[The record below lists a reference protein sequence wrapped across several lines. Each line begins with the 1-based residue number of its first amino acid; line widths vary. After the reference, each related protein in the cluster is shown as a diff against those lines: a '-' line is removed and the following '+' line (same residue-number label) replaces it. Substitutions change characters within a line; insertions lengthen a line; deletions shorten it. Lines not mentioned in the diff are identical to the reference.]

1 MNDHGQPTSGG
12 SSRSSGSGGSG
23 GSACPPVS
31 RRRILQV
38 AAAAA
43 AAGTVGSFWQPA
55 YADAPAASQGAFST
69 GRFADPPADSMPLV
83 LWFWNGTVTDDLIDS
98 TLADLRAKGISEV
111 LVFPF
116 DTGALQPAFFT
127 EGWFAV
133 VEHTLREAQRH
144 GMRIWLFNDDFF
156 PSGRAG
162 GLVAEGGTVGSRTYQ
177 PRPDLRTKCVVHTGS
192 QVEGGTRVPLAAA
205 ALTVTGGRLLVD
217 AAAYDGVRVLKDG
230 SGWGDYTVSATV
242 RIESGTAGLMVRC
255 ADASNGYLA
264 DLRAD
269 GGVDVWRQT
278 GGSFALLRGG
288 SAVAGFDPGAD
299 HRLQVTVAGGQI
311 TPSLD
316 GTDLGPVTDASFATG
331 TVGVRATATQRS
343 SWAELTVTGADGG
356 QLYAG
361 AFDDPSA
368 VLDFAVPS
376 DLGVAFAASGRP
388 VDADGDLVA
397 RTVDLTGSVGAGAEW
412 TVPEGRW
419 QLDVF
424 SVRTLA
430 DSGGSRRDYLDLM
443 DDEAV
448 GLFMDIVPGEYVRRF
463 PWAVGG
469 VLRGFADDEPFV
481 ASADAEWAQVPWSPT
496 LAAEIDRLAGELA
509 RDAAGGSGGSG
520 GSSGSGGSGG
530 PGASG
535 GSGQGGKGAA
545 KPQPAGLGTVLSAVY
560 TDLGEHGGE
569 LRGLFWRAVSNRFSD
584 AYYRGIGT
592 WTGRHGLELI
602 SNPLWDEYGPAEQIK
617 STGNLNTA
625 HQWAQVP
632 GTDLISDQFQRGYYR
647 TLPRWPA
654 TAAHQVGRDRVY
666 LEAMG
671 AAGWQVTPAFTRQ
684 VIGAFVV
691 RGINKV
697 LLHARFSDSGDIV
710 FAPPFQPENPWWN
723 GSAPLN
729 EWIGRMVQAAR
740 GTPAARTALVQ
751 PQRAAEA
758 YQDRPE
764 QTAIDDAFIGAVH
777 ALEDHQIDFD
787 FVDEGALTGDPALI
801 AHARTSGGALTV
813 GHGRYTVAVLPET
826 PLLSLAAAA
835 ALTAFVDGGG
845 TLVAV
850 GALPAKEA
858 SGRDLELADALSA
871 LFTGR
876 RATRALRAADSAA
889 AAARVVAAGAAAAV
903 LTPAV
908 PEVRVLRLA
917 QGGEE
922 SFLVNNEHADA
933 VELTAVFPAAG
944 VPLLCDPDTG
954 TSVPAGVW
962 HPAAFPGRGAGGTA
976 VPLTLEAQQA
986 VLVVFRKV
994 PGGDPAHAIA
1004 ANVPVRQVQVRGAAA
1019 VATVCVAAPGT
1030 VQVTAQEGGRR
1041 FTGTLDVTDPL
1052 TAVPLDDDWSFR
1064 FDTGGAQAAD
1074 RPLGSWTDLDPSWSG
1089 AAWYERDFTLPAAT
1103 LSGRSWTLDLGA
1115 VRDVAEV
1122 EVNGTAL
1129 PPRLWAPY
1137 RFDVTGALRA
1147 GANTVRVR
1155 VTNTGANA
1163 HGDAQVSGLL
1173 GPVLLRPSRV
1183 EQVHLSRSGG

>member
-1 MNDHGQPTSGG
+1 MNDDGCPTSGG
-12 SSRSSGSGGSG
+12 SAR
-23 GSACPPVS
+23 PPVS
-31 RRRILQV
+31 RRRVLQV

-55 YADAPAASQGAFST
+55 YASAPGTAPGTTHGAFST

-83 LWFWNGTVTDDLIDS
+83 LWFWNGAVTDDLIDS

-127 EGWFAV
+127 EDWFAV

-162 GLVAEGGTVGSRTYQ
+162 GLVAEGGTVGTRTYR

-192 QVEGGTRVPLAAA
+192 QVTGGARVPLAAA
-205 ALTVTGGRLLVD
+205 ALSVAGGRLVVD

-230 SGWGDYTVSATV
+230 AGWGDYTVSGTV
-242 RIESGTAGLMVRC
+242 RVESGTAGLMVRC
-255 ADASNGYLA
+255 ADAYNGYLA

-278 GGSFALLRGG
+278 GGAFSLLRAGT
-288 SAVAGFDPGAD
+288 AVAGFDPGAD
-299 HRLQVTVAGGQI
+299 HRLQVTVEGQRI

-316 GTDLGPVTDASFATG
+316 GTDLGPVTDGSHPAG

-343 SWAELTVTGADGG
+343 SWAALTVTGADGG
-356 QLYAG
+356 RWYTG

-376 DLGVAFAASGRP
+376 DLGETFAASARP
-388 VDADGDLVA
+388 LDADGDAVA
-397 RTVDLTGSVGAGAEW
+397 RTVELTGSVGAGAVW

-448 GLFMDIVPGEYVRRF
+448 GLFMDAVPGEYVRRF

-481 ASADAEWAQVPWSPT
+481 ASASAEWAQVPWSPT

-509 RDAAGGSGGSG
+509 RDAAAGA
-520 GSSGSGGSGG
+520 GSSGHGGTGRGGTGHGSGKAAG
-530 PGASG
+530 KD
-535 GSGQGGKGAA
+535 GGK
-545 KPQPAGLGTVLSAVY
+545 PRPAGLGTVLSAVF

-584 AYYRGIGT
+584 AYYKGIGT

-654 TAAHQVGRDRVY
+654 SAAHQVGRERVY

-671 AAGWQVTPAFTRQ
+671 AAGWQVTPSFTRQ

-723 GSAPLN
+723 VSAPLN
-729 EWIGRMVQAAR
+729 EWIGRLVQAAR
-740 GTPAARTALVQ
+740 GTPAARTALLQ

-764 QTAIDDAFIGAVH
+764 RTAIDDAFIGAVH
-777 ALEDHQIDFD
+777 ALEDRQVDFD

-801 AHARTSGGALTV
+801 EHARTSGGALAV
-813 GHGRYTVAVLPET
+813 GQGRYAVAVLPET
-826 PLLSLAAAA
+826 PLLSLAAVA

-858 SGRDLELADALSA
+858 AGRDADLAGALSA
-871 LFTGR
+871 LFSGR
-876 RATRALRAADSAA
+876 RAKRALRAADAPA

-903 LTPAV
+903 LTPPV

-922 SFLVNNEHADA
+922 SFLVNNEHAAA
-933 VELTAVFPAAG
+933 VESTAVFPAIG
-944 VPLLCDPDTG
+944 VPLVCDPDTG
-954 TSVPAGVW
+954 AAAPAGVW
-962 HPAAFPGRGAGGTA
+962 HPAAFPGRSGGGTA
-976 VPLTLEAQQA
+976 VPLALEAGQA
-986 VLVVFRKV
+986 VLVVFRQ
-994 PGGDPAHAIA
+994 PSGGDPAHAIA
-1004 ANVPVRQVQVRGAAA
+1004 ANVPVRQVRVRGAAA
-1019 VATVCVAAPGT
+1019 VATVQVTAPGT
-1030 VQVTAQEGGRR
+1030 VRVTAQDGGRR
-1041 FTGTLDVTDPL
+1041 FAGSLDVTDPL
-1052 TAVPLDDDWSFR
+1052 AAVALDGDWSFR
-1064 FDTGGAQAAD
+1064 FDTGGAPAAD
-1074 RPLGSWTDLDPSWSG
+1074 RPLGSWTELDPSWSG
-1089 AAWYERDFTLPAAT
+1089 AASYERTFTLPAAT
-1103 LSGRSWTLDLGA
+1103 LSGRRWALDLGA

-1122 EVNGTAL
+1122 EVNGVAL
-1129 PPRLWAPY
+1129 PSRLWAPY
-1137 RFDVTGALRA
+1137 RFDVTDALHA

-1183 EQVHLSRSGG
+1183 EEVRLTRSGG